1 MKNEN
6 GKILGD
12 PGFSVALL
20 SRVERHQRDKG
31 LRKAEM
37 I

>member
-1 MKNEN
+1 MQSLY

-12 PGFSVALL
+12 PGFSVALPR
-20 SRVERHQRDKG
+20 RVERHQRDKG

-37 I
+37 T